1 VDWCEGQD
9 CICASACALIWF
21 GAVEREGEV
30 GLHRPTTEDPVFR
43 ALAPAEAAS
52 IYRKILGSVTAYL
65 DDMEVPKPMVD
76 VMVSTSSSEI
86 RWIDSDTDGL
96 RRPPSIAEWEDAS
109 CGSFTSEE
117 RSAFYKLAVKT
128 NRGSQEQLLVK
139 MLQEKLENDGG
150 CRASSLDAQRGRVP
164 SP

>member
-1 VDWCEGQD
+1 MITV
-9 CICASACALIWF
+9 
-21 GAVEREGEV
+21 
-30 GLHRPTTEDPVFR
+30 
-43 ALAPAEAAS
+43 
-52 IYRKILGSVTAYL
+52 YL

-117 RSAFYKLAVKT
+117 RNAFYKLAVKT
-128 NRGSQEQLLVK
+128 NRSSQEQLLVT
-139 MLQEKLENDGG
+139 MLQEKLEKDGR
-150 CRASSLDAQRGRVP
+150 CRTSLLDAQRGRVP